1 MSGALRALLAAVLGG
16 ALVPAEALAFTPV
29 GTTATYYHPSLHGA
43 VMANGARYNRWD
55 PTIAACNWFP
65 LGTLLKV
72 TLQGTDRYIYVR
84 VQDRGSPR
92 LTLDLSEAGFA
103 QLGRLSEGR
112 IPIWI
117 EVVTA
122 AEAEPSDLA
131 DAPPDAPPL
140 ATEDEAA
147 EEASLA
153 GSPSD
158 AAAASI
164 PAALLGAVE
173 PSLVFTRPLLL
184 SRIPRLLAR

>member
-1 MSGALRALLAAVLGG
+1 MSGALRVLLAAVLGG
-16 ALVPAEALAFTPV
+16 ILGPAEALAFTPV

-43 VMANGARYNRWD
+43 VMASGARYNRWD

-72 TLQGTDRYIYVR
+72 TRQGTDRYIYVR

-103 QLGRLSEGR
+103 QLGHLSEGR

-122 AEAEPSDLA
+122 MEAEPSGLA
-131 DAPPDAPPL
+131 DAPPDTPPL
-140 ATEDEAA
+140 AAEDGAA
-147 EEASLA
+147 EEALLT

-158 AAAASI
+158 V
-164 PAALLGAVE
+164 PETLLGAVE